1 MNDTGHPL
9 ADWREKRD
17 MFITYAVLLSLV
29 LAVILVGFGAWG
41 GSMACK
47 P

>member
-17 MFITYAVLLSLV
+17 MFVTYAVLLSLV
-29 LAVILVGFGAWG
+29 LAVILFGAWG

-47 P
+47 